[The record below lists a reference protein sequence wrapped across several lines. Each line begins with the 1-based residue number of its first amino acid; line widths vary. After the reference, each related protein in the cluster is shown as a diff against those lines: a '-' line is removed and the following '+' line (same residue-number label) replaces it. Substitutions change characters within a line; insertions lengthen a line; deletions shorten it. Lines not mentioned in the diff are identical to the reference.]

1 MRISDWSSDVCSS
14 DLLLDEAG
22 FAGSPTDYLEQVKR
36 DPRWRASGAEEV
48 GAVFQRYIDRIAPHV
63 EARFNFKPKADHGAA
78 PLPDAPTKSMTFGF
92 SSAPTPHRAERRV
105 GKDGVSPCRSRGA
118 P

>member
-1 MRISDWSSDVCSS
+1 MHTTLDLTSDRVQAIGLERMAGIRSQVQQ
-14 DLLLDEAG
+14 LLDEGG

-63 EARFNFKPKADHGAA
+63 EARFNFKPKADQLG
-78 PLPDAPTKSMTFGF
+78 
-92 SSAPTPHRAERRV
+92 RASCRERV
-105 GKDGVSPCRSRGA
+105 CQSV
-118 P
+118 

>member
-1 MRISDWSSDVCSS
+1 MADIRSQMQQ
-14 DLLLDEAG
+14 LLDEAG

-63 EARFNFKPKADHGAA
+63 EARFNFKPKAAHGAA
-78 PLPDAPTKSMTFGF
+78 PLPVALTQSMTFGF
-92 SSAPTPHRAERRV
+92 YSAPTRGQDWGEIGQAARRERV
-105 GKDGVSPCRSRGA
+105 GQSG
-118 P
+118 